1 MRNPYH
7 DSPEWASVKRLVI
20 DRAAAESDGT
30 FASKIHELAPDVV
43 LDLICFTV
51 DSASH
56 LVNAL
61 KDRIELLAHCG
72 TLWVHGVPKSRPY
85 DETAPRNPF
94 GEYGIRKAEIERYL
108 LDQATRGFPATVLH
122 PGHITGP
129 GWNPVNPAGNLDP
142 AVFTKLASG
151 DTLTLPDDGLAT
163 LQHVHADDVA
173 QAFELV
179 VEGPAGAIGE
189 SFHVAAREPVTMK
202 AYAQEAAR
210 WFEREAQLAFLPW
223 EAWKSTV
230 NDRDAAITLDHIRH
244 SPCASIEKARRIL
257 GFEPRFTAVEAAR
270 DAVAGAPRPS

>member
-244 SPCASIEKARRIL
+244 SPGASIEKARRIL